1 MRKGCCPQHRA
12 EAWSREHG
20 PSQGPTE
27 SARGRM
33 RVDPARLSQVFE
45 PCVKRIILEKAR
57 VALFQGP
64 RQCQVGTDAWK
75 ALPCPFVV
83 SCACWVVG
91 HWEKRIFPLYFHPG
105 RQSALMDCT
114 ALLLIPMRLVQ
125 TPFQAFMPL
134 LLGLFRAASKFERSA
149 QEGSESDQP

>member
-1 MRKGCCPQHRA
+1 
-12 EAWSREHG
+12 
-20 PSQGPTE
+20 
-27 SARGRM
+27 M

-45 PCVKRIILEKAR
+45 PCVKQIILEKAR